1 MLVGLLNNLDVGI
14 RGKEDITD
22 DSKDRAP
29 EARVRVA
36 PLPGSAENRKESI
49 WGRTPRV
56 TFGPS

>member
-1 MLVGLLNNLDVGI
+1 MDVGI